1 MYVYISLPICENYTF
16 QTEVVACIQFIIHI
30 HTIYTDYRVIKEYIN
45 LKNLCCEMQDIP
57 SLILNFMSDGHYMA

>member
-1 MYVYISLPICENYTF
+1 M
-16 QTEVVACIQFIIHI
+16 ACIQFIIHI